1 MAASVSKSHPS
12 IQGYLYCSYYV
23 WLADASKPDSIIRV
37 GKMIKE
43 RLGIDPDKTI
53 DFLNHS
59 EKKAR
64 FSTKKDWVV

>member
-1 MAASVSKSHPS
+1 MDKLA
-12 IQGYLYCSYYV
+12 I